1 MRKKLGLF
9 SNNKQQLFGVDVSSS
24 AVKVVQ
30 LSKSGAQ
37 IKIEHYGVDPLP
49 ANAVVEKN
57 ITEVDRVSASLANA
71 VRRAGIKR
79 KNAAIAVSGS
89 AVITKNI
96 NMPADMTEDELEQQ
110 LSMDA
115 NQYIPYPIEEVSLD
129 FNILGPNE
137 KQEGMNHVLIACSR
151 SENVDVCVEALEG
164 AGLNPVIVDV
174 ESFAI
179 ESTFQIIKENSGIE
193 DDEIVA
199 LFDIG
204 ATTTTLHVMYQNR
217 TIYHRDQT
225 FGGKQLTEEIMQR
238 YGLSLE
244 EAGLAKR
251 QGGLP
256 ESYETEVLQSFNDSL
271 IQQISR
277 ALQFFFSATE
287 FNNVD
292 KILLGGGTASII
304 GLADLTETQIGVPVQ
319 IADPIKNLAIANRID
334 EMAIKADSPA
344 LLTVMGL
351 AMRTFD

>member
-1 MRKKLGLF
+1 MGLF
-9 SNNKQQLFGVDVSSS
+9 SNNKLQLFGVDVSSS

-30 LSKSGAQ
+30 LSKSGDKY
-37 IKIEHYGVDPLP
+37 KIEYYGVDALP

-57 ITEVDRVSASLANA
+57 ITEVDRVSAAISNA
-71 VRRAGIKR
+71 VKRSGIKR

-89 AVITKNI
+89 AVITKTI
-96 NMPADMTEDELEQQ
+96 NMPSDLSEDELEEQ
-110 LSMDA
+110 LSLDA

-129 FNILGPNE
+129 FNVLGPVENNPE
-137 KQEGMNHVLIACSR
+137 MSHVLIACSR

-164 AGLNPVIVDV
+164 AGLIASIIDV

-179 ESTFQIIKENSGIE
+179 EATYQHMKDGLELS

-204 ATTTTLHVMYQNR
+204 ATTTTLHVMYQGR
-217 TIYHRDQT
+217 SIYTRDQT
-225 FGGKQLTEEIMQR
+225 FGGKQLTDEIMQR
-238 YGLSLE
+238 YGLSMA

-271 IQQISR
+271 IQQLSR

-292 KILLGGGTASII
+292 KIVLAGGTASIE
-304 GLADLTETQIGVPVQ
+304 GLDGLTEEQIGVPVQ
-319 IADPIKNLAIANRID
+319 IADPIDGFAMASRID
-334 EMAIKADSPA
+334 EIAIKADSPA
-344 LLTVMGL
+344 LMTVIGL

>member
-1 MRKKLGLF
+1 MGLF
-9 SNNKQQLFGVDVSSS
+9 SNSKIQLFGVDVSSS

-30 LSKSGAQ
+30 LSKSG
-37 IKIEHYGVDPLP
+37 KSYKVEYYGVDPLP

-57 ITEVDRVSASLANA
+57 ITEVDRVSAAISNA

-89 AVITKNI
+89 AVITKTI
-96 NMPADMTEDELEQQ
+96 NMPSDLSEDELEEQ
-110 LSMDA
+110 LSLDA

-129 FNILGPNE
+129 FSILGPVENSPE
-137 KQEGMNHVLIACSR
+137 LSHVLIACSR

-164 AGLNPVIVDV
+164 AGLTPAIIDV

-179 ESTFQIIKENSGIE
+179 EAAYDQMKAKMELE
-193 DDEIVA
+193 EDEIIA

-204 ATTTTLHVMYQNR
+204 ATTTTLHVMYQGR
-217 TIYHRDQT
+217 SIYTRDQT
-225 FGGKQLTEEIMQR
+225 FGGKQLTDEIMQR
-238 YGLSLE
+238 YGLSME

-256 ESYETEVLQSFNDSL
+256 ESYESEVLQSFNDSL

-292 KILLGGGTASII
+292 RIILAGGTSSIE
-304 GLADLTETQIGVPVQ
+304 GLSELTEQQVGVPVLK
-319 IADPIKNLAIANRID
+319 ANPIEGFTLASRID
-334 EMAIKADSPA
+334 EIAILEDSPA
-344 LLTVMGL
+344 LMTAIGL

>member
-1 MRKKLGLF
+1 MGLF
-9 SNNKQQLFGVDVSSS
+9 SNNKMQLFGVDVSSS

-30 LSKSGAQ
+30 LSKSGD
-37 IKIEHYGVDPLP
+37 KYKVEYYGVDPLP

-57 ITEVDRVSASLANA
+57 ITEVDFVSAAISNA

-79 KNAAIAVSGS
+79 KSAAIAVSGS
-89 AVITKNI
+89 AVITKTI
-96 NMPADMTEDELEQQ
+96 KMPSDLSEDELEQQ
-110 LSMDA
+110 LSLDA

-129 FNILGPNE
+129 FNVLGPVENSPE
-137 KQEGMNHVLIACSR
+137 LSYVLIACSR
-151 SENVDVCVEALEG
+151 SENVDVCEEALVG
-164 AGLNPVIVDV
+164 AGLTPVIIDV

-179 ESTFQIIKENSGIE
+179 ETTYNQMQKDIDISDE
-193 DDEIVA
+193 EIVA

-204 ATTTTLHVMYQNR
+204 ATTTTLHVMYQGR
-217 TIYHRDQT
+217 SIYTRDQT
-225 FGGKQLTEEIMQR
+225 FGGKQLTDEIMQR
-238 YGLSLE
+238 YGLSME

-256 ESYETEVLQSFNDSL
+256 ESYESEVLQSFIDSL

-292 KILLGGGTASII
+292 RILLAGGTSSIE
-304 GLADLTETQIGVPVQ
+304 GLDDLTEQQIGVPVQ
-319 IADPIKNLAIANRID
+319 KANPISGFNLASRID
-334 EMAIKADSPA
+334 DIAIREDSPA
-344 LLTVMGL
+344 LMTAIGL

>member
-1 MRKKLGLF
+1 VGLF
-9 SNNKQQLFGVDVSSS
+9 SNNKMQLFGVDVSSS

-30 LSKSGAQ
+30 LSKSGN
-37 IKIEHYGVDPLP
+37 KYKVEYYGVDPLP

-57 ITEVDRVSASLANA
+57 ITEVDFVSAAIGNA

-89 AVITKNI
+89 AVITKTI
-96 NMPADMTEDELEQQ
+96 KMPSDLTEDELEEQ
-110 LSMDA
+110 LSLDA

-129 FNILGPNE
+129 FNVLGPVENSPE
-137 KQEGMNHVLIACSR
+137 LSYVLIACSR
-151 SENVDVCVEALEG
+151 SENVDVCEEALAG
-164 AGLNPVIVDV
+164 AGLTPAIIDV

-179 ESTFQIIKENSGIE
+179 ETCYNQMQKDLDITEE
-193 DDEIVA
+193 DIVA

-204 ATTTTLHVMYQNR
+204 ATTTTLHVMYQGR
-217 TIYHRDQT
+217 SIYTRDQT
-225 FGGKQLTEEIMQR
+225 FGGKQLTDEIMQR
-238 YGLSLE
+238 YGLSME

-256 ESYETEVLQSFNDSL
+256 ESYESEVLQSFNDSL

-292 KILLGGGTASII
+292 RILLAGGTSSIE
-304 GLADLTETQIGVPVQ
+304 GLDDLTEQQIGVPVQ
-319 IADPIKNLAIANRID
+319 KANPIEGFDMASRID
-334 EMAIKADSPA
+334 DIAIREDSPA
-344 LLTVMGL
+344 LMTAIGL

>member
-1 MRKKLGLF
+1 VGLF
-9 SNNKQQLFGVDVSSS
+9 SNNKMQLFGVDVSSS

-30 LSKSGAQ
+30 LSKSGD
-37 IKIEHYGVDPLP
+37 KYKVEYYGVDPLP

-57 ITEVDRVSASLANA
+57 ITEVDFVSAAISNA

-79 KNAAIAVSGS
+79 KSAAIAVSGS
-89 AVITKNI
+89 AVITKTI
-96 NMPADMTEDELEQQ
+96 KMPSDLSEDELEQQ
-110 LSMDA
+110 LSLDA

-129 FNILGPNE
+129 FNVLGPVENSPE
-137 KQEGMNHVLIACSR
+137 LSYVLIACSR
-151 SENVDVCVEALEG
+151 SENVDVCEEALVG
-164 AGLNPVIVDV
+164 AGLTPVIIDV

-179 ESTFQIIKENSGIE
+179 ETTYNQMQKDIDISDE
-193 DDEIVA
+193 EIVA

-204 ATTTTLHVMYQNR
+204 ATTTTLHVMYQGR
-217 TIYHRDQT
+217 SIYTRDQT
-225 FGGKQLTEEIMQR
+225 FGGKQLTDEIMQR
-238 YGLSLE
+238 YGLSME

-256 ESYETEVLQSFNDSL
+256 ESYESEVLQSFIDSL

-292 KILLGGGTASII
+292 RILLAGGTSSIE
-304 GLADLTETQIGVPVQ
+304 GLDDLTEQQIGVPVQ
-319 IADPIKNLAIANRID
+319 KANPISGFNLASRID
-334 EMAIKADSPA
+334 DIAIREDSPA
-344 LLTVMGL
+344 LMTAIGL

>member
-1 MRKKLGLF
+1 MGLF
-9 SNNKQQLFGVDVSSS
+9 SNNKLQLFGIDVSSS

-30 LSKSGAQ
+30 LSKSGDRY
-37 IKIEHYGVDPLP
+37 KVEYYGVDALP

-57 ITEVDRVSASLANA
+57 ITEVDRVSAAISNA
-71 VRRAGIKR
+71 VKRAGIKR

-89 AVITKNI
+89 AVITKTI
-96 NMPADMTEDELEQQ
+96 NMPTDLSEDELEEQ
-110 LSMDA
+110 LSLDA

-129 FNILGPNE
+129 FNVLGPVENNPE
-137 KQEGMNHVLIACSR
+137 LSHVLIACSR
-151 SENVDVCVEALEG
+151 SENVDVCVEAIEG
-164 AGLNPVIVDV
+164 AGLVASIIDV

-179 ESTFQIIKENSGIE
+179 EATYQEMKNGLDLS

-204 ATTTTLHVMYQNR
+204 ATTTTLHVMYQGR
-217 TIYHRDQT
+217 SIYTRDQT
-225 FGGKQLTEEIMQR
+225 FGGKQLTDEIMQR
-238 YGLSLE
+238 YGLSMA

-271 IQQISR
+271 IQQLSR

-292 KILLGGGTASII
+292 KIVLAGGTASIE
-304 GLADLTETQIGVPVQ
+304 GLGELTEEQVGVPVQ
-319 IADPIKNLAIANRID
+319 IANPIDGFAMASRID
-334 EMAIKADSPA
+334 DIAIKTDSPA
-344 LLTVMGL
+344 LMTVIGL

>member
-1 MRKKLGLF
+1 MGLF
-9 SNNKQQLFGVDVSSS
+9 SNNKMQLFGVDVSSS

-30 LSKSGAQ
+30 LSKSGQ
-37 IKIEHYGVDPLP
+37 KYKIEYYGVDPLP

-57 ITEVDRVSASLANA
+57 ITEVDLVSAAISNA

-89 AVITKNI
+89 AVITKTI
-96 NMPADMTEDELEQQ
+96 KMPSNLSEDDLEEQ
-110 LSMDA
+110 LSLDA

-129 FNILGPNE
+129 FNVLGPVENSPE
-137 KQEGMNHVLIACSR
+137 LNHVLIACSR
-151 SENVDVCVEALEG
+151 SENVEVCEEALQG
-164 AGLNPVIVDV
+164 AGLTPSIIDV

-179 ESTFQIIKENSGIE
+179 EASYNQIVAEIDVKEE
-193 DDEIVA
+193 EIVA

-204 ATTTTLHVMYQNR
+204 ATSTTLHVMYKGR
-217 TIYHRDQT
+217 SIYTRDQT
-225 FGGKQLTEEIMQR
+225 FGGKQLTDEIMQR
-238 YGLSLE
+238 YGLSME

-256 ESYETEVLQSFNDSL
+256 ESYESEVLQSFIDSL

-292 KILLGGGTASII
+292 RILLAGGTSSIE
-304 GLADLTETQIGVPVQ
+304 GLDDLTEQQIGVPVQ
-319 IADPIKNLAIANRID
+319 KANPIGGFGLASRID
-334 EMAIKADSPA
+334 DIAIHEDSPA
-344 LLTVMGL
+344 LMTAIGL

>member
-1 MRKKLGLF
+1 MGLF
-9 SNNKQQLFGVDVSSS
+9 SNNKMQLFGVDVSSS

-30 LSKSGAQ
+30 LSKSGN
-37 IKIEHYGVDPLP
+37 KFKVEYYGVDPLP

-57 ITEVDRVSASLANA
+57 ITEVDFVSASISNA

-89 AVITKNI
+89 AVITKTI
-96 NMPADMTEDELEQQ
+96 KMPSDLSEDELEEQ
-110 LSMDA
+110 LTLDA

-129 FNILGPNE
+129 FNVLGPVENSPE
-137 KQEGMNHVLIACSR
+137 LSHVLIACSR
-151 SENVDVCVEALEG
+151 SENVEVCEEALEG
-164 AGLNPVIVDV
+164 AGLTPVIIDV

-179 ESTFQIIKENSGIE
+179 ETTYNQMQKDIGITE
-193 DDEIVA
+193 EEIVA

-204 ATTTTLHVMYQNR
+204 ATTTTLHVMYQGR
-217 TIYHRDQT
+217 SIYTRDQT
-225 FGGKQLTEEIMQR
+225 FGGKQLTDEIMQR
-238 YGLSLE
+238 YGLSME

-292 KILLGGGTASII
+292 RILLAGGTSSIE
-304 GLADLTETQIGVPVQ
+304 GLDDLTEQQIGVPVQ
-319 IADPIKNLAIANRID
+319 IANPIAGFSLASRID
-334 EMAIKADSPA
+334 DIAISEDSPA
-344 LLTVMGL
+344 LMTVIGL

>member
-1 MRKKLGLF
+1 MGLF
-9 SNNKQQLFGVDVSSS
+9 SNNKMQLFGVDVSSS

-30 LSKSGAQ
+30 LSKSGS
-37 IKIEHYGVDPLP
+37 KYKVEYYGVDPLP

-57 ITEVDRVSASLANA
+57 ITEVDFVSAAISNA

-89 AVITKNI
+89 AVITKTI
-96 NMPADMTEDELEQQ
+96 KMPSDLSEDELEEQ
-110 LSMDA
+110 LTLDA

-129 FNILGPNE
+129 FSVLGPVENSPE
-137 KQEGMNHVLIACSR
+137 LVHVLIACSR
-151 SENVDVCVEALEG
+151 SENVEVCEEALMG
-164 AGLNPVIVDV
+164 AGLTPTIIDV

-179 ESTFQIIKENSGIE
+179 EASYSQMQNDLDITDE
-193 DDEIVA
+193 EIVA

-204 ATTTTLHVMYQNR
+204 ATTTTLHVMNHGR
-217 TIYHRDQT
+217 SIYTRDQT
-225 FGGKQLTEEIMQR
+225 FGGKQLTDEIMQR
-238 YGLSLE
+238 YGLSME

-256 ESYETEVLQSFNDSL
+256 ESYESEVLQSFNDSL

-292 KILLGGGTASII
+292 RILLAGGTSSIE
-304 GLADLTETQIGVPVQ
+304 GLDDLTEQQIGVPVQ
-319 IADPIKNLAIANRID
+319 KANPIEGFNIATRIDDIAIA
-334 EMAIKADSPA
+334 EDSPA
-344 LLTVMGL
+344 LMTAIGL

>member
-1 MRKKLGLF
+1 MGLF
-9 SNNKQQLFGVDVSSS
+9 SNNKMQLFGVDVSSS

-30 LSKSGAQ
+30 LSKSGQ
-37 IKIEHYGVDPLP
+37 KYRVDYYGVDPLP

-57 ITEVDRVSASLANA
+57 ITEVDFVSAAISNA

-89 AVITKNI
+89 AVITKTI
-96 NMPADMTEDELEQQ
+96 KMPSNLSEDELEEQ
-110 LSMDA
+110 LSLDA

-129 FNILGPNE
+129 FSILGPVENSPE
-137 KQEGMNHVLIACSR
+137 LNYVLIACSR
-151 SENVDVCVEALEG
+151 SENVEVCEEALTG
-164 AGLNPVIVDV
+164 AGLTPTIIDV

-179 ESTFQIIKENSGIE
+179 ETTYNQMIASLDVT

-204 ATTTTLHVMYQNR
+204 ATTTTLHVMYQGR
-217 TIYHRDQT
+217 SIYTRDQT
-225 FGGKQLTEEIMQR
+225 FGGKQLTDEIMQR
-238 YGLSLE
+238 YGLSME

-292 KILLGGGTASII
+292 RILLAGGTSSIE
-304 GLADLTETQIGVPVQ
+304 GLDVLTEQQIGVPVQ
-319 IADPIKNLAIANRID
+319 KANPIGGFDLASRID
-334 EMAIKADSPA
+334 DVTIREDSPA
-344 LLTVMGL
+344 LMTAIGL
-351 AMRTFD
+351 AMRAFD

>member
-1 MRKKLGLF
+1 MGLF
-9 SNNKQQLFGVDVSSS
+9 TNNKVQLFGVDVSSS
-24 AVKVVQ
+24 AVKVMQ
-30 LSKSGAQ
+30 LSKSGN
-37 IKIEHYGVDPLP
+37 KYKVEYYGVDALP

-57 ITEVDRVSASLANA
+57 ITEVDRVSASISNA
-71 VRRAGIKR
+71 VKRAGIKR

-89 AVITKNI
+89 AVITKTI
-96 NMPADMTEDELEQQ
+96 NMPSDLSEDEMEEQ
-110 LSMDA
+110 LSLDA

-129 FNILGPNE
+129 FNVLGPMENTPE
-137 KQEGMNHVLIACSR
+137 MSHVLIACSR

-164 AGLNPVIVDV
+164 AGLIATIVDV

-179 ESTFQIIKENSGIE
+179 EASYDEMKKQMDIS

-204 ATTTTLHVMYQNR
+204 ATTTTLHIMYQGR
-217 TIYHRDQT
+217 SIYTRDQT
-225 FGGKQLTEEIMQR
+225 FGGKQLTDEIMQR
-238 YGLSLE
+238 YGLSVE

-256 ESYETEVLQSFNDSL
+256 ESYEAEVLQSFNNSL

-292 KILLGGGTASII
+292 KIILAGGTSSIA
-304 GLADLTETQIGVPVQ
+304 GLDELTEQQIGVPVQ
-319 IADPIKNLAIANRID
+319 IANPLMGFNLASRID
-334 EMAIKADSPA
+334 EIAISEDSPA
-344 LLTVMGL
+344 LMTVIGL
-351 AMRTFD
+351 AMRTFDHG

>member
-1 MRKKLGLF
+1 MRRKLGLF
-9 SNNKQQLFGVDVSSS
+9 SNSKLQLFGVDVSSS
-24 AVKVVQ
+24 AVKVMQ
-30 LSKSGAQ
+30 LSKSGD
-37 IKIEHYGVDPLP
+37 KLKVEYYGVDALP

-57 ITEVDRVSASLANA
+57 ITEVDRVSASISNA

-89 AVITKNI
+89 AVITKTI
-96 NMPADMTEDELEQQ
+96 NMPAELNEDELEQQ
-110 LSMDA
+110 LASDA

-137 KQEGMNHVLIACSR
+137 NSKGMNHVLIACSR
-151 SENVDVCVEALEG
+151 SENVDVCIEALEG
-164 AGLNPVIVDV
+164 AGLTPSVVDV

-179 ESTFQIIKENSGIE
+179 EAAYRQMKESADISDE
-193 DDEIVA
+193 EIVA

-204 ATTTTLHVMYQNR
+204 ATTTTLHVMHHNR
-217 TIYHRDQT
+217 TIYTRDQT

-256 ESYETEVLQSFNDSL
+256 ESYESEVLQSFNDSL

-292 KILLGGGTASII
+292 RIVLGGGTASIG
-304 GLADLTETQIGVPVQ
+304 GLAELTEAQIGVPVQ
-319 IADPIKNLAIANRID
+319 IANPIQNLVIANRID
-334 EMAIKADSPA
+334 EIAIQADSPA
-344 LLTVMGL
+344 LMTVMGL

>member
-1 MRKKLGLF
+1 MGLF
-9 SNNKQQLFGVDVSSS
+9 SNNKLQLFGVDVSSS
-24 AVKVVQ
+24 AVKVMQ
-30 LSKSGAQ
+30 LGKSGS
-37 IKIEHYGVDPLP
+37 KYKVEYYGVDALP
-49 ANAVVEKN
+49 ANAVVDKN
-57 ITEVDRVSASLANA
+57 ITEVDRVSAAISNA

-89 AVITKNI
+89 AVITKTI
-96 NMPADMTEDELEQQ
+96 NMPSDLSEDELEEQ
-110 LSMDA
+110 LSLDA

-129 FNILGPNE
+129 FNILGPVENSPE
-137 KQEGMNHVLIACSR
+137 LSHVLIACSR

-164 AGLNPVIVDV
+164 AGLIAAVIDV

-179 ESTFQIIKENSGIE
+179 EATYHEMKKNLDVE

-204 ATTTTLHVMYQNR
+204 ASTTTLHIMYQGR
-217 TIYHRDQT
+217 SIYTRDQT
-225 FGGKQLTEEIMQR
+225 FGGKQLTDEIMQR
-238 YGLSLE
+238 YGLSME

-256 ESYETEVLQSFNDSL
+256 ESYESEVLQSFNDSL

-292 KILLGGGTASII
+292 HIILAGGTASIE
-304 GLADLTETQIGVPVQ
+304 GLDKLTEEQIGVSVQ
-319 IADPIKNLAIANRID
+319 VANPIAGFDLASRID
-334 EMAIKADSPA
+334 DIAIQEDSPA
-344 LLTVMGL
+344 LMTVIGL

>member
-1 MRKKLGLF
+1 MGLF
-9 SNNKQQLFGVDVSSS
+9 SNNKLQLFGVDVSSS

-30 LSKSGAQ
+30 LSKSGDRY
-37 IKIEHYGVDPLP
+37 KVEYYGVDALP

-57 ITEVDRVSASLANA
+57 ITEVDRVSAAISNA
-71 VRRAGIKR
+71 VKRAGIKR
-79 KNAAIAVSGS
+79 KNVAIAVSGS
-89 AVITKNI
+89 AVITKTI
-96 NMPADMTEDELEQQ
+96 NMPSDLSEDELEEQ
-110 LSMDA
+110 LSLDA

-129 FNILGPNE
+129 FNVLGPVENNPE
-137 KQEGMNHVLIACSR
+137 ISHVLIACSR

-164 AGLNPVIVDV
+164 ASLVASIIDV

-179 ESTFQIIKENSGIE
+179 EATYQEMKSGLDLS

-204 ATTTTLHVMYQNR
+204 ATTTTLHVMYQGR
-217 TIYHRDQT
+217 SIYTRDQT
-225 FGGKQLTEEIMQR
+225 FGGKQLTDEIMQR
-238 YGLSLE
+238 YGLSMA

-271 IQQISR
+271 IQQLSR

-292 KILLGGGTASII
+292 KIVLAGGTASIE
-304 GLADLTETQIGVPVQ
+304 GLGELTEEQIGVPVQ
-319 IADPIKNLAIANRID
+319 IANPIDGFEMASRID
-334 EMAIKADSPA
+334 DVAIRTDSPA
-344 LLTVMGL
+344 LMTVIGL

>member
-1 MRKKLGLF
+1 M
-9 SNNKQQLFGVDVSSS
+9 QLFGVDVSSS

-30 LSKSGAQ
+30 LSKSGN
-37 IKIEHYGVDPLP
+37 KYKVEYYGVDPLP

-57 ITEVDRVSASLANA
+57 ITEVDFVTAAISNA

-89 AVITKNI
+89 AVITKTI
-96 NMPADMTEDELEQQ
+96 KMPSDLSEDELEEQ
-110 LSMDA
+110 LSLDA

-129 FNILGPNE
+129 FNVLGPVENSPE
-137 KQEGMNHVLIACSR
+137 LSYVLIACSR
-151 SENVDVCVEALEG
+151 SENVEVCEEALEG
-164 AGLNPVIVDV
+164 AGLTPAIIDV

-179 ESTFQIIKENSGIE
+179 ETTYNEMQKDLGISE
-193 DDEIVA
+193 DEIVA
-199 LFDIG
+199 MFDIG
-204 ATTTTLHVMYQNR
+204 ATTTTLHVMYQGR
-217 TIYHRDQT
+217 SIYTRDQT
-225 FGGKQLTEEIMQR
+225 FGGKQLTDEIMQR
-238 YGLSLE
+238 YGLSME

-256 ESYETEVLQSFNDSL
+256 ESYESEVLQSFNDSL

-292 KILLGGGTASII
+292 RILLAGGTSSIE
-304 GLADLTETQIGVPVQ
+304 GLDQLTEQQIGVPVQ
-319 IADPIKNLAIANRID
+319 KANPIEGFNLASRID
-334 EMAIKADSPA
+334 DIAIREDSPA
-344 LLTVMGL
+344 LMTAIGL

>member
-1 MRKKLGLF
+1 VGLF
-9 SNNKQQLFGVDVSSS
+9 SNNKLQLFGVDVSSS
-24 AVKVVQ
+24 AVKVLQ
-30 LSKSGAQ
+30 LSKSGE
-37 IKIEHYGVDPLP
+37 KYKVEYYGVDSLP

-57 ITEVDRVSASLANA
+57 ITEVDRVSVAITNA

-89 AVITKNI
+89 AVITKTI
-96 NMPADMTEDELEQQ
+96 NMSSDLNDDELEEQ
-110 LSMDA
+110 LSLDA

-129 FNILGPNE
+129 FNVLGSVENSPE
-137 KQEGMNHVLIACSR
+137 LSHVLIACSR
-151 SENVDVCVEALEG
+151 SENVDVCVEAIEG
-164 AGLNPVIVDV
+164 AGLTTAIIDV

-179 ESTFQIIKENSGIE
+179 EATYHQMKKDMDLE

-204 ATTTTLHVMYQNR
+204 ATTTTLHIMYQGR
-217 TIYHRDQT
+217 SIYTRDQT
-225 FGGKQLTEEIMQR
+225 FGGKQLTDEIMQR
-238 YGLSLE
+238 YGLSME

-256 ESYETEVLQSFNDSL
+256 ESYEKEVLQSFNDSL

-287 FNNVD
+287 YNNVD
-292 KILLGGGTASII
+292 KIILAGGTASID
-304 GLADLTETQIGVPVQ
+304 GLDELTEQQIGVPVQ
-319 IADPIKNLAIANRID
+319 IANPVKGFTLASRID
-334 EMAIKADSPA
+334 DIAILEDSPA
-344 LLTVMGL
+344 LMTVIGL

>member
-1 MRKKLGLF
+1 MGLF
-9 SNNKQQLFGVDVSSS
+9 SNNKMQLFGVDVSSS

-30 LSKSGAQ
+30 LSKSGN
-37 IKIEHYGVDPLP
+37 KYKVEYYGVDPLP

-57 ITEVDRVSASLANA
+57 ITEVDFVSAAIGNA

-89 AVITKNI
+89 AVITKTI
-96 NMPADMTEDELEQQ
+96 KMPSDLTEDELEEQ
-110 LSMDA
+110 LSLDA

-129 FNILGPNE
+129 FNVLGPVENSPE
-137 KQEGMNHVLIACSR
+137 LSYVLIACSR
-151 SENVDVCVEALEG
+151 SENVDVCEEALAG
-164 AGLNPVIVDV
+164 AGLTPAIIDV

-179 ESTFQIIKENSGIE
+179 ETCYNQMQKDLDITEE
-193 DDEIVA
+193 DIVA

-204 ATTTTLHVMYQNR
+204 ATTTTLHVMYQGR
-217 TIYHRDQT
+217 SIYTRDQT
-225 FGGKQLTEEIMQR
+225 FGGKQLTDEIMQR
-238 YGLSLE
+238 YGLSME

-256 ESYETEVLQSFNDSL
+256 ESYESEVLQSFNDSL

-292 KILLGGGTASII
+292 RILLAGGTSSIE
-304 GLADLTETQIGVPVQ
+304 GLDDLTEQQIGVPVQ
-319 IADPIKNLAIANRID
+319 KANPIEGFDMASRID
-334 EMAIKADSPA
+334 DIAIREDSPA
-344 LLTVMGL
+344 LMTAIGL

>member
-1 MRKKLGLF
+1 VGLF
-9 SNNKQQLFGVDVSSS
+9 SNNKMQLFGVDVSSS
-24 AVKVVQ
+24 AVKVMQ
-30 LSKSGAQ
+30 LSKSGQ
-37 IKIEHYGVDPLP
+37 SYKVDYYGVDALP

-57 ITEVDRVSASLANA
+57 ITEVDRVSAAISNA
-71 VRRAGIKR
+71 IRRAGIKR

-89 AVITKNI
+89 AVITKTI
-96 NMPADMTEDELEQQ
+96 NMSSDLSEDELEEQ
-110 LSMDA
+110 LSLDA

-129 FNILGPNE
+129 FNVLGPVENSPE
-137 KQEGMNHVLIACSR
+137 LSYVLIACSR

-164 AGLNPVIVDV
+164 AGLIPTIIDV

-179 ESTFQIIKENSGIE
+179 EAAFNQMKKSMDFSE
-193 DDEIVA
+193 DEIVA

-204 ATTTTLHVMYQNR
+204 ATTTTLHVMYQGR
-217 TIYHRDQT
+217 SIYTRDQT
-225 FGGKQLTEEIMQR
+225 FGGKQLTDEIMQR
-238 YGLSLE
+238 YGLSME

-256 ESYETEVLQSFNDSL
+256 ESYESEVLQSFNDSL

-292 KILLGGGTASII
+292 KIILAGGTASIK
-304 GLADLTETQIGVPVQ
+304 GLCELTEQQIGVPVTR
-319 IADPIKNLAIANRID
+319 ANPIEGFNLASRID
-334 EMAIKADSPA
+334 DIAILEDAPA
-344 LLTVMGL
+344 LMTVIGL